1 MKTRNKILLGI
12 ASVLLLAVF
21 LFPLWQIKL
30 GAPQYPEGLGVNI
43 WIHTIKSAHPH
54 NITTINDLNHYIGM
68 KPIRPNAVPEL
79 KIMPYI
85 IIFIALFGGI
95 VILAS
100 NLKLFI
106 SWVIVF
112 AGLAIAGIVDFYL
125 WLYDYGHNL
134 NPNAAI
140 KVPGM
145 SYQPPVLGSRQL
157 LNIHV
162 TSMPGIGGYVIIVS
176 LFIGI
181 YVLVDELWFSKR
193 TKKAKKEKPKK
204 GTVKREAA

>member
-1 MKTRNKILLGI
+1 MKTKNKILLGI
-12 ASVLLLAVF
+12 ASILLLAVF

-54 NITTINDLNHYIGM
+54 NIDTINDLNHYIGM
-68 KPIRPNAVPEL
+68 KPIQPASVPEL

-85 IIFIALFGGI
+85 IVFITLFGGI
-95 VILAS
+95 VMLVG
-100 NLKLFI
+100 NRKLFI
-106 SWVIVF
+106 SWLVIF
-112 AGLAIAGIVDFYL
+112 AGLAIAGMVDFYL

-134 NPNAAI
+134 DPNAAI

-162 TSMPGIGGYVIIVS
+162 LSMPGIGGYVIIGS
-176 LFIGI
+176 LLIGI
-181 YVLVDELWFSKR
+181 YVLVDEIRTNRR
-193 TKKAKKEKPKK
+193 TKNAKKESPRKDRA
-204 GTVKREAA
+204 KREAA